1 MPLVFAM
8 MPIEATESSE
18 TGSELKLPPVCRL
31 LLPSPPC
38 SVLVECVADRV
49 CVEPAMELLLM
60 LAAAAAEHVTGSV
73 SGRGVWLKLVSQ
85 VLPLA

>member
-1 MPLVFAM
+1 M

-18 TGSELKLPPVCRL
+18 TGSELKFPVVCRL
-31 LLPSPPC
+31 LLPSTPC
-38 SVLVECVADRV
+38 SVLDECVADSV
-49 CVEPAMELLLM
+49 CVDPAMELLLL
-60 LAAAAAEHVTGSV
+60 LAAVAAAPELVTGNV

>member
-1 MPLVFAM
+1 M

-49 CVEPAMELLLM
+49 CEEPAMELLLL
-60 LAAAAAEHVTGSV
+60 LAAAAAAAAELVTGSV